1 MHREREVKPNNKGT
15 MVDAIILIASFI
27 VMLMVAIGIVI
38 AIGYAALFFICA
50 TIGGILTLSDKCKT
64 LK

>member
-1 MHREREVKPNNKGT
+1 
-15 MVDAIILIASFI
+15 MVDAIIFIVSFI
-27 VMLMVAIGIVI
+27 VVLMVTIGIVI
-38 AIGYAALFFICA
+38 AIGYAALFFIGA

>member
-15 MVDAIILIASFI
+15 MVDAIILIVSFI
-27 VMLMVAIGIVI
+27 VVLMVCIGIAV
-38 AIGYAALFFICA
+38 AIGYAALFVVA
-50 TIGGILTLSDKCKT
+50 ASIGGILTLSDKCKT